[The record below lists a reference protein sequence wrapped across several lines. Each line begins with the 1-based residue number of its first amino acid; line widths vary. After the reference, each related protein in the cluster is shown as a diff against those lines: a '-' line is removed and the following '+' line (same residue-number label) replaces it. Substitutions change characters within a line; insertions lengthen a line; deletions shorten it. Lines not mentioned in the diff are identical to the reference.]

1 MTSSTPPPVPPSGDP
16 SPPPV
21 PARRHPL
28 RKLTARRRGEAHRV
42 ASPLELFFDLCFVV
56 AIAQAGVQLVH
67 AVAESHAG
75 EGILNYAMV
84 FFAIWWAWM
93 NFTWFA
99 SAYDN
104 DDALYRVVTLVQI
117 AGVLVLAA
125 GVSRAVEEHE
135 FLAVWLGYVIMRLA
149 MSSQWLRV
157 AYSTEGPERR
167 TALRYACGMLLCQ
180 VGWLGLVILPE
191 GGRAWLF
198 LVMAPVEMCVPLYA
212 ERGHPTSWHPHHIAE
227 RYGLFTIIVLG
238 ETIAAATVAV
248 KTGID
253 ENDALGELLPIAV
266 GGLLIVFAAWWIY
279 FVVPIHGHLR
289 SSRQAFLWGYGHYA
303 VFASAAAIGA
313 GLEVA
318 VEQAVGQARLSTLA
332 ASAAV
337 TLPTALYLL
346 TVWVLHSRHF
356 KVGLA
361 QQSVLP
367 VTALLVICCTFVG
380 EWAVFAAGAVS
391 ALAVAT
397 GATLTARMLA
407 RDSREDAR
415 DTASHSESADSSDS
429 PDSPD
434 SPDSGE
440 GSEQGSHSAV

>member
-1 MTSSTPPPVPPSGDP
+1 MTSSPTL
-16 SPPPV
+16 
-21 PARRHPL
+21 RPL
-28 RKLTARRRGEAHRV
+28 RRLTARGRDEAHRV

-56 AIAQAGVQLVH
+56 AIAQAGVALVH
-67 AVAESHAG
+67 AIAEGHAG

-104 DDALYRVVTLVQI
+104 DDALYRVVTLLQI

-125 GVSRAVEEHE
+125 GVSRAFEDHE

-149 MSSQWLRV
+149 LIAQWLRV
-157 AYSTEGPERR
+157 ARSSEGAER
-167 TALRYACGMLLCQ
+167 TMALRYAGGVLLCQ
-180 VGWLGLVILPE
+180 IGWLGLLVLPE
-191 GGRAWLF
+191 GGRPWVF
-198 LVMAPVEMCVPLYA
+198 LVMAVLEMCVPPFA
-212 ERGHPTSWHPHHIAE
+212 ERDHPTSWHPHHIAE

-248 KTGID
+248 KSGID
-253 ENDALGELLPIAV
+253 EHDALGQLLPIAA
-266 GGLLIVFAAWWIY
+266 GGLLIIFAAWWIY

-289 SSRQAFLWGYGHYA
+289 SNRQAFLWGYGHYL

-318 VEQAVGQARLSTLA
+318 VEQAVGKAHISTLS

-346 TVWVLHSRHF
+346 TVWVLHSRYF
-356 KVGLA
+356 KVGIA
-361 QQSVLP
+361 QQLVLP
-367 VTALLVICCTFVG
+367 VTALLVICCTFLG
-380 EWAVFAAGAVS
+380 DWAVLAAGIVA
-391 ALAVAT
+391 ALAVVIGT
-397 GATLTARMLA
+397 TLTARMVA
-407 RDSREDAR
+407 REHREPAEV
-415 DTASHSESADSSDS
+415 A
-429 PDSPD
+429 
-434 SPDSGE
+434 
-440 GSEQGSHSAV
+440 

>member
-1 MTSSTPPPVPPSGDP
+1 MTSSTPPSATPPPSGTPVPPAP
-16 SPPPV
+16 S
-21 PARRHPL
+21 RMKPL
-28 RKLTARRRGEAHRV
+28 RRLTARGRGETHRV

-56 AIAQAGVQLVH
+56 AIAQAGIQLVH

-104 DDALYRVVTLVQI
+104 DDVLYRIVTLVQI

-125 GVSRAVEEHE
+125 GVSRAFEDHE
-135 FLAVWLGYVIMRLA
+135 FVAVWLGYAIMRFAL
-149 MSSQWLRV
+149 SSQWLRV
-157 AYSTEGPERR
+157 AWSAEGAER
-167 TALRYACGMLLCQ
+167 TMALRYAGGVLLCQ
-180 VGWLGLVILPE
+180 IGWLGLLILPE

-198 LVMAPVEMCVPLYA
+198 LVMAPLEMCVPIYA
-212 ERGHPTSWHPHHIAE
+212 EKDHPTSWHPHHIAE

-248 KTGID
+248 KSGI
-253 ENDALGELLPIAV
+253 EKNDALGELLPIAV

-289 SSRQAFLWGYGHYA
+289 SNRQSFLWGYGHYL

-318 VEQAVGQARLSTLA
+318 VEQAVGEAHLSTRA
-332 ASAAV
+332 ASMAV
-337 TLPTALYLL
+337 TVPTALYLL
-346 TVWVLHSRHF
+346 TVWALHARHF
-356 KVGLA
+356 KVGLP
-361 QQSVLP
+361 QQLVLP
-367 VTALLVICCTFVG
+367 VTAALVICCTFVG
-380 EWAVFAAGAVS
+380 EWAVLAAGLVS

-397 GATLTARMLA
+397 GTTLTARLVA
-407 RDSREDAR
+407 RESRESSAR
-415 DTASHSESADSSDS
+415 TS
-429 PDSPD
+429 
-434 SPDSGE
+434 
-440 GSEQGSHSAV
+440 SAVV

>member
-1 MTSSTPPPVPPSGDP
+1 M
-16 SPPPV
+16 
-21 PARRHPL
+21 
-28 RKLTARRRGEAHRV
+28 

-84 FFAIWWAWM
+84 FFSIWWAWM
-93 NFTWFA
+93 NFSWFA

-104 DDALYRVVTLVQI
+104 DDVLYRVVTLVQI

-125 GVSRAVEEHE
+125 GVSKAFEDHD
-135 FLAVWLGYVIMRLA
+135 FLVVWLGYVIMRLA
-149 MSSQWLRV
+149 MSAQWLRV
-157 AYSTEGPERR
+157 ARSSEGAERT
-167 TALRYACGMLLCQ
+167 TALRYAGGVLLCL

-191 GGRAWLF
+191 GGRPWAF
-198 LVMAPVEMCVPLYA
+198 LVMAILEMCVPRYA
-212 ERGHPTSWHPHHIAE
+212 EKDFPTSWHPHHISE

-248 KTGID
+248 KSGLD
-253 ENDALGELLPIAV
+253 ENDALGELLPIAA
-266 GGLLIVFAAWWIY
+266 GGLLIIFSAWWIY

-289 SSRQAFLWGYGHYA
+289 SNKQAFLWGYGHYLI
-303 VFASAAAIGA
+303 FASAAAIGA

-318 VEQAVGQARLSTLA
+318 VEQAVGKAHISTLA

-346 TVWVLHSRHF
+346 TVWALHSRHF
-356 KVGLA
+356 KVGIA
-361 QQSVLP
+361 QQLVLP
-367 VTALLVICCTFVG
+367 TTALLVILCTFLG
-380 EWAVFAAGAVS
+380 DWAVLAAGIVS

-397 GATLTARMLA
+397 GVTLTARMA
-407 RDSREDAR
+407 TRESTEA
-415 DTASHSESADSSDS
+415 AS
-429 PDSPD
+429 
-434 SPDSGE
+434 
-440 GSEQGSHSAV
+440 VV